1 MDCIVIITILY
12 YNIKTKSMN
21 IGRKSQGTK
30 TSSFWLDPIY
40 FEGSKY
46 QSAEER
52 ESGDL
57 LKMAS
62 VRRSI
67 SNFVSIV
74 TGKSIPVKFAS
85 SGNSKTNGKEVIIS
99 ADLKNF
105 DTVCGLA
112 LHEGS
117 HIKLSSFSILE
128 KMSKDPESFFTTK
141 FLKDMALKYDMSRYD
156 VARMMIKRLMSF
168 TNYIEDRRID
178 NYIYTSA
185 PGYQGY
191 YESMYDEYWNSPEIT
206 QGLKSAMMRDE
217 VWESYEFRVINLT
230 SPDTDLN
237 ALKGLKEIWTVI
249 DLKNIERLKTTK
261 AALDVATKVLEIV
274 EKNTVANPPE
284 DGEEGEGEEG
294 ESQEGEGEEGT
305 GTSEPSK
312 SKKKSEEKESGDES
326 GEKSDGDA
334 DKNEEDGDTE
344 GSEDENEKGKGE
356 EKDGDVDGE
365 SSNTPELGDKKTD
378 KTKDQGTPK
387 TPPPIMTD
395 AEVAKM
401 VEAIERQ
408 KEFLDGNIEKKDISD
423 EKKEMV
429 EAMEEAGTEQKEVA
443 KGNDGLKGG
452 TSCPVIV
459 MKNFNERILKSDPF
473 GIFLNSP
480 DFQDEVDAG
489 FKLGRML
496 GKKIQIRN
504 EERTLVT
511 TRLRNGKIDD
521 RLIHSLG
528 YGAEQVFERTFT
540 DVFNPLH
547 LHISIDASGSMSGR
561 KWVQT
566 QTAVVAIAV
575 AASMVSNL
583 DVVIS
588 YRYTGYAGG
597 NSRHGWHHD
606 HKPLVLVAYDSKVDD
621 ITKVKKLFPYLN
633 APSATPEGLCFE
645 GIMDIM
651 VEGNNTQDSYF
662 INFSDGQPYFSNSKI
677 SYSGDSA
684 RRHTKKM
691 MDHMRARGI
700 KILSYFIGGG
710 YDDMSDF
717 KKMYGKDAVSV
728 DVTSLIPL
736 ARTLNKLFVT
746 K

>member
-1 MDCIVIITILY
+1 
-12 YNIKTKSMN
+12 MN
-21 IGRKSQGTK
+21 GFNSNSQGTK

-40 FEGSKY
+40 FQGSKY
-46 QSAEER
+46 QSEEER

-74 TGKSIPVKFAS
+74 TGKNIPVKFAS

-99 ADLKNF
+99 ADLNKF

-117 HIKLSSFSILE
+117 HIKLSNFSILV
-128 KMSKDPESFFTTK
+128 KMKDDPESFFTEK
-141 FLKDMALKYDMSRYD
+141 FLKEMALKYDMSRHD
-156 VARMMIKRLMSF
+156 VARMMIKRLKSF

-206 QGLKSAMMRDE
+206 EGLLSAMMRDE

-230 SPDTDLN
+230 NPETDLS
-237 ALKGLKEIWTVI
+237 ALKGLTEIWKVI
-249 DLKNIERLKTTK
+249 DLKNIARLKSTK
-261 AALDVATKVLEIV
+261 AAVEIAKEVLEIV
-274 EKNTVANPPE
+274 EKNTIANPPKE
-284 DGEEGEGEEG
+284 EDEDGDGEEGEGN
-294 ESQEGEGEEGT
+294 GEGDAGDS
-305 GTSEPSK
+305 TSEPSK
-312 SKKKSEEKESGDES
+312 SKKESEENES
-326 GEKSDGDA
+326 GESKSDSNEKDDSKGD
-334 DKNEEDGDTE
+334 KSEEDGDTE
-344 GSEDENEKGKGE
+344 GSDKDNEETDSDGDKE
-356 EKDGDVDGE
+356 GDVDGE
-365 SSNTPELGDKKTD
+365 TDNTTEKTD
-378 KTKDQGTPK
+378 KNADRGTPK
-387 TPPPIMTD
+387 TAPPIMTD
-395 AEVAKM
+395 EQVAKM
-401 VEAIERQ
+401 VKAIEKQ
-408 KEFLDGNIEKKDISD
+408 KEFLEGEIEKKDISD

-443 KGNDGLKGG
+443 KGNEGLYDGNS
-452 TSCPVIV
+452 TCPVIV

-473 GIFLNSP
+473 GIFGHTADYIS
-480 DFQDEVDAG
+480 EVDAG

-528 YGAEQVFERTFT
+528 YGAEQVFERTFVDT
-540 DVFNPLH
+540 FNPLH

-561 KWVQT
+561 KWCQT

-588 YRYTGYAGG
+588 YRYTGYASGG
-597 NSRHGWHHD
+597 GRYGWHSD
-606 HKPLVLVAYDSKVDD
+606 HKPLVLVAYDSKKDD
-621 ITKVKKLFPYLN
+621 ITKVKKLFPYLKS
-633 APSATPEGLCFE
+633 PSATPEGLCFE
-645 GIMDIM
+645 GIMDMM
-651 VEGNNTQDSYF
+651 VDGNANQDSYF

-677 SYSGDSA
+677 SYSGASA

-691 MDHMRARGI
+691 MDQMRSRGI
-700 KILSYFIGGG
+700 KVMSYFIGGG
-710 YDDMSDF
+710 YDDMGDF
-717 KKMYGKDAVSV
+717 KQMYGKDAVNV
-728 DVTSLIPL
+728 NVTSLIPL
-736 ARTLNKLFVT
+736 AKTLNKLFVT